1 LFGDIW
7 PHVGEFGIQLEEYFL
22 TCGNFVFGV
31 DCTGGTFWFTES
43 TVNAF
48 VRVNDEEVR
57 SLVKTVY
64 RAYLY
69 TVCVFAFN
77 AVVSNDK
84 SHFDVSC

>member
-1 LFGDIW
+1 LFCDIW
-7 PHVGEFGIQLEEYFL
+7 PHVGEFGIQLQEYFL
-22 TCGNFVFGV
+22 TCRNFIFGV
-31 DCTGGTFWFTES
+31 DFTGGTLWFTES
-43 TVNAF
+43 TVTAF
-48 VRVNDEEVR
+48 VRVNEEEVR